1 MLAPALH
8 ATPME
13 NLNHLMFT
21 WLNAPESPQGYALF
35 AAVFLAEWLI
45 WAVPIYLGVG
55 WLVGDRRLRVSTLIA
70 SMSGLI
76 GLVIA
81 QALGSAWPHP
91 RPFMMGM
98 GHQLVAHVADASFPS
113 DHLTLWWAV
122 AFGTMTQRCTRS
134 TGLAMALTGV
144 AMAWARIYVGVHF
157 PFDMLG
163 ALAVAGVSACL
174 SWGLAPL
181 YLSATYGL
189 TQRIRL
195 YLFSALIRRGWVRA

>member
-1 MLAPALH
+1 
-8 ATPME
+8 ME
-13 NLNHLMFT
+13 HLNQLLFN
-21 WLNAPESPQGYALF
+21 WLNAPEHPLGYALF

-45 WAVPIYLGVG
+45 WAVPIYLGVC
-55 WLVGDRRLRVSTLIA
+55 WLVGGRRLRLSTLTA
-70 SMSGLI
+70 SMSGLMS
-76 GLVIA
+76 LAIA
-81 QALGSAWPHP
+81 QAIGAAWPHP

-98 GHQLVAHVADASFPS
+98 GHQLVAHAADASFPS

-134 TGLAMALTGV
+134 TGLAMAFTGV

-163 ALAVAGVSACL
+163 ALAVALVSACL
-174 SWGLAPL
+174 NSCLAPF
-181 YLSATYGL
+181 YLAATYGL

-195 YLFSALIRRGWVRA
+195 HLFSALIRRGWVSA